1 MAARRGL
8 VRTARARSVATVA
21 ILSGLLATAR
31 AERLTPLARS
41 TAAPDESGGAFGLTL
56 PFSFNDSTPVLIDSM
71 RGIRPVTGWQLQ
83 LAFHLDYL
91 DLPLI
96 PARGSGMFAFV
107 GTSTQ
112 SLGGFRLHF

>member
-8 VRTARARSVATVA
+8 VRTVAIVA
-21 ILSGLLATAR
+21 ILSGLLTSAR

-41 TAAPDESGGAFGLTL
+41 TAAPDQSGSAFGLTL
-56 PFSFNDSTPVLIDSM
+56 PFPFNDSTPILIDSM
-71 RGIRPVTGWQLQ
+71 RGIRPVTGWRLQ

>member
-8 VRTARARSVATVA
+8 VRTARARSLAA
-21 ILSGLLATAR
+21 LALLCGVLASAR
-31 AERLTPLARS
+31 AERLTPLPRA
-41 TAAPDESGGAFGLTL
+41 TAAPDESGRVFALT
-56 PFSFNDSTPVLIDSM
+56 PPASVDTASPVLIDSN
-71 RGIRPVTGWQLQ
+71 RGVRPPIGWGLH
-83 LAFHLDYL
+83 LAFHLDYV

-96 PARGSGMFAFV
+96 PARGSGMFAFL